1 MSSSILVF
9 DKALYSLEL
18 LKRSVI
24 ISLNFFPTLILSVA
38 NRTNVDVVA
47 IIGLI
52 S

>member
-9 DKALYSLEL
+9 DKALYSLES
-18 LKRSVI
+18 LKRSAI
-24 ISLNFFPTLILSVA
+24 ISLNFVTTLILSVA
-38 NRTNVDVVA
+38 NSTNVDVVA